1 MTKRNKIIIYI
12 IGVILFIGL
21 LSAGVYLFFNNQ
33 HSNKTQEAPS
43 LSYSKGKVEE
53 VSSTSSSEKE
63 TSPSSSEEQTA
74 PTEYR
79 ILDHLDEIKNTV
91 KKLNDF
97 SNGTT
102 HYWNSVRKEMTD
114 KWGISVSD
122 NTKGGFGVF
131 DVGENKQENVL
142 SGIVTEI
149 KYEKVSDTEV
159 KFRLTART
167 GRAGVVDN
175 DLDYTAKEVR
185 SAIKRSGRDVVVDYT
200 LTINPDGKTGTLT
213 HAGGQWW

>member
-1 MTKRNKIIIYI
+1 MNKRNKIIIYVV
-12 IGVILFIGL
+12 GTVLSVGL
-21 LSAGVYLFFNNQ
+21 LSAGAYLFFNNRP
-33 HSNKTQEAPS
+33 SNKTQEVPS
-43 LSYSKGKVEE
+43 LSYSKGKVTEE
-53 VSSTSSSEKE
+53 SSTSDSETE
-63 TSPSSSEEQTA
+63 TSSSSSEEHTT

-79 ILDHLDEIKNTV
+79 IIDHLDEIQKSV
-91 KKLNDF
+91 RKLNDF

-102 HYWNSVRKEMTD
+102 QYWESVRKEMSD

-200 LTINPDGKTGTLT
+200 LTINPDGKSGTLVYS
-213 HAGGQWW
+213 GGQWW

>member
-1 MTKRNKIIIYI
+1 MNKRNKIIIYVV
-12 IGVILFIGL
+12 GAVLFVGL
-21 LSAGVYLFFNNQ
+21 LSVGAYLFFNNQ

-53 VSSTSSSEKE
+53 ASS
-63 TSPSSSEEQTA
+63 
-74 PTEYR
+74 TEYR

-91 KKLNDF
+91 RKLNDF

-102 HYWNSVRKEMTD
+102 NYWNSVRKEMTD

-149 KYEKVSDTEV
+149 KYEKVSETEI

-200 LTINPDGKTGTLT
+200 LTINNDGKTGTLT